1 MKHFSGRL
9 YPPYIKARLAKC
21 NQQTMVSLHRSEK
34 LENEHLE
41 GLVKQTE
48 RNIYHTVTVISIKA
62 CNFLEQN
69 DKIHC
74 TLKINLV

>member
-1 MKHFSGRL
+1 
-9 YPPYIKARLAKC
+9 
-21 NQQTMVSLHRSEK
+21 MVSLHRSEK

-62 CNFLEQN
+62 SNFLEQN

-74 TLKINLV
+74 TLRMNLV